1 MADITI
7 QEINSRLSALIVAM
21 LEQGIDCPRTELN
34 FKSDQDPC
42 AVLWGTT
49 EQKPF
54 LGGFLKVFTA
64 ADASAALD
72 AASAYIAALPDL
84 KILKLNAHMRRV
96 ADCIDKGREDGID
109 DAYIAPLVIVKQTM
123 TDNLLAAPVAA

>member
-21 LEQGIDCPRTELN
+21 LEKGLHQP
-34 FKSDQDPC
+34 K
-42 AVLWGTT
+42 AALWINADADYQVSMHSGRGYGNDDHWY
-49 EQKPF
+49 EYPAADEP
-54 LGGFLKVFTA
+54 TA
-64 ADASAALD
+64 AIDKAFAI
-72 AASAYIAALPDL
+72 IAAFPAPVTA
-84 KILKLNAHMRRV
+84 KLNAHMRRV

-109 DAYIAPLVIVKQTM
+109 DAYIAPLVIVKRAM